1 MDAWVECHS
10 GYEYAVRPVAVHWQ
24 GERLEVEAVLQ
35 SWRDPQGRGF
45 RVRSVG
51 GQVFDLFFDLVT
63 DSWRI
68 EEI

>member
-1 MDAWVECHS
+1 
-10 GYEYAVRPVAVHWQ
+10 VHWQ